1 VPAVLIEIDKKLALL
16 QSMIVNSVHDSI
28 VIDVH
33 PDEERLIVETI
44 AQINS
49 ELISIINNKFKINF
63 NVPLLLEAK
72 MGVNWLTQKEV

>member
-1 VPAVLIEIDKKLALL
+1 
-16 QSMIVNSVHDSI
+16 MIVNSVHDSI

-49 ELISIINNKFKINF
+49 ELTNIINNKFNINF

-72 MGVNWLTQKEV
+72 MGVNWLAQKEV